1 LIHVGKKLSDE
12 PFIIAS
18 QASQVFYVEDERH
31 KDWVVVVKTKQGTYM
46 MLVLVFYMK
55 KMMKKIII
63 VRMSLTISLSTMH
76 MMI

>member
-1 LIHVGKKLSDE
+1 MIHVGKKLSDE

-18 QASQVFYVEDERH
+18 QASQVFYVEDEKH